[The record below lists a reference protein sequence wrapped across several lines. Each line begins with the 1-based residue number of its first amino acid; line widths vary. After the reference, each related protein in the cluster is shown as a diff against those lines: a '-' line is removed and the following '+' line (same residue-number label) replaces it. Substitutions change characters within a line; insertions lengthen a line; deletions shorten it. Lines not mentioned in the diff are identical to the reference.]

1 MGVMSFAFTGPRL
14 RLRHFG
20 TDMKGTNRVQICFG
34 LPEPLRPQAA
44 HLYWQA
50 FGGKLGRVMGPA
62 PRAHAFLL
70 RVLRADHC
78 LCALSDDGALLGIV
92 GFKSPQGSFAGG
104 DLADLQSVYGHLG
117 AAWRS
122 ALLRLLQSDTDNDRF
137 LVDGLCVA
145 PAARGQGIGS
155 ALMAALMDEAR
166 GRGYSAIRLEVIDTN
181 IRARA
186 LYERLGFAAWRSETL
201 GPLRHVFGFSR
212 AVTMVRALP

>member
-1 MGVMSFAFTGPRL
+1 M
-14 RLRHFG
+14 
-20 TDMKGTNRVQICFG
+20 QISFG
-34 LPEPLRPQAA
+34 LPDHLRPQAA
-44 HLYWQA
+44 DLYWQA

-78 LCALSDDGALLGIV
+78 ICALSPDGQLLGIA
-92 GFKSPQGSFAGG
+92 GFKSPHGSFAGG
-104 DLADLQSVYGHLG
+104 EAEDLQRIYGRIG

-122 ALLRLLQSDTDNDRF
+122 GLLRLLQSDIDNDRF

-145 PAARGQGIGS
+145 REARGQGIGS
-155 ALMAALMDEAR
+155 ALMAALMAEASAR
-166 GRGYSAIRLEVIDTN
+166 GYGAIRLEVIDTN